1 VSAPE
6 VADVTKTPT
15 VADMLPAVPAPP
27 FDPRSLLLDGRA
39 GWRAGS
45 LAGVEIQPDCG
56 TLALAPL
63 PGTGPLLADPTG
75 SFGGLTV
82 PTGVAWDPEGALYFV
97 DPAAGVIKTLDRCDC
112 VARPLPCT
120 GGPGRGP
127 RQLREPHGLA
137 VDRARLY
144 VCDTGNGRVV
154 VLSRQSLAVTA
165 HWSAPAVPERP
176 NPFAPFAAAADGRGR
191 LWVTDA
197 NNGALVAFDRD
208 GRVVASVTGLGTVR
222 DLTIDLHGRLYVR
235 VEGISPAVTAV
246 DPDPLPRGTV
256 VGPVVGPDSVREL
269 FRPLP
274 FVVDGAG
281 RLDATGW
288 CAPPAGCPPPS
299 SWFDAAGN
307 PTSGSAPPAPAF
319 PAEGVYL
326 SLPLDSGLYR
336 CVWHRVV
343 LDGELPRGTSIEV
356 ATFTA
361 EAPYTPAQVA
371 ALPPSEWQTRQVAR
385 ASDGTPWDCLVQSG
399 AGRYLWLR
407 LALRSQGRQTPR
419 LSSAIVEF
427 PRVSLR
433 GYLPAIFGADPVGAD
448 FTDRFLAIFDTTLR
462 SIEKRVD
469 DVAALF
475 DPLSAPATPDPA
487 TGRDFLDWLASWVGV
502 SFDRSWSEARRR
514 RWLKAAGALFARRGT
529 PDGLRRQLL
538 LFLGWGDDEAATRC
552 RPCAPADRCAP
563 PRAPCEGPPS
573 PSASWRPPPLVL
585 EHYRLRRWLFVGAGR
600 LGDEAVLWGQRI
612 VNRSQ
617 LGEGAQAGASQLIST
632 QDPLRDPFHVFAHR
646 FSVFVPARLARD
658 EGERRSLERLVRRE
672 SPGHTQ
678 GQIEWVAPRFRIGKQ
693 STIGFDSV
701 VARLPQGVVLAKGA
715 PLGQA
720 TVLTG
725 GRGTDIPQV
734 GATARI
740 GGGAK
745 LS

>member
-6 VADVTKTPT
+6 VVT

-39 GWRAGS
+39 GWRAAS
-45 LAGVEIQPDCG
+45 LAGVDIEPACG

-63 PGTGPLLADPTG
+63 PGTGPSLAAPDG
-75 SFGGLTV
+75 SFGGLAL
-82 PTGVAWDPEGALYFV
+82 PTGAAWDGDGPPYFV
-97 DPAAGVIKTLDRCDC
+97 DPAAGVIKVLDPCDC
-112 VARPLPCT
+112 VTRPLPCT
-120 GGPGRGP
+120 AGSGRGP

-137 VDRARLY
+137 VDRTRLY
-144 VCDTGNGRVV
+144 VCDTGNGRIVV
-154 VLSRQSLAVTA
+154 ISRQALAVTA
-165 HWSAPAVPERP
+165 HWRAPIVPERP
-176 NPFAPFAAAADGRGR
+176 SPFAPFAAAADGRGR

-197 NNGALVAFDRD
+197 NNGAVIAFDRD

-222 DLTIDLHGRLYVR
+222 DLTIDCEGRLYVR
-235 VEGISPAVTAV
+235 VEGVSPAVTAI
-246 DPDPLPRGTV
+246 DPDGTIA
-256 VGPVVGPDSVREL
+256 GPVVGPDAVCER
-269 FRPLP
+269 FRPRP
-274 FVVDGAG
+274 FVADGAG
-281 RLDATGW
+281 RIDASGW
-288 CAPPAGCPPPS
+288 CAPAGGSPRPPT
-299 SWFDAAGN
+299 WFDAAGN
-307 PTSGSAPPAPAF
+307 PASGAAPPAPRF
-319 PAEGVYL
+319 PAEGIYL
-326 SLPLDSGLYR
+326 SLPLDSGIYR

-343 LDGELPRGTSIEV
+343 LDGEIPRGTSIEV

-361 EAPYTPAQVA
+361 EAPLTAAQVA
-371 ALPPSEWQTRQVAR
+371 ALPAPEWQTRQVAR
-385 ASDGTPWDCLVQSG
+385 AGDAAPWDCLVQSG

-407 LALRSQGRQTPR
+407 LALRSQGRETPR

-448 FTDRFLAIFDTTLR
+448 FTDRFLSIFDTTLR
-462 SIEKRVD
+462 SIERRVD

-502 SFDRSWSEARRR
+502 AFDRSWSEARRR
-514 RWLKAAGALFARRGT
+514 RWLKAAGALFASRGT
-529 PDGLRRQLL
+529 REGLRRQLL
-538 LFLGWGDDEAATRC
+538 LFLGWSEDEAQRRC
-552 RPCAPADRCAP
+552 RPCVPPDRCAP
-563 PRAPCEGPPS
+563 PPAPCEGPP
-573 PSASWRPPPLVL
+573 PPAACWQPPPLVL
-585 EHYRLRRWLFVGAGR
+585 EHYRLRRWLFLGAGR

-612 VNRSQ
+612 VNRAQ
-617 LGEGAQAGASQLIST
+617 LGEGARAGVSQLIST
-632 QDPLRDPFHVFAHR
+632 QDPRRDPFHVYAHR

-701 VARLPQGVVLAKGA
+701 VARLPQGVVLAKAA

-720 TVLTG
+720 TVLAG
-725 GRGTDIPQV
+725 GKGAEIPQV
-734 GATARI
+734 GTTARI

>member
-1 VSAPE
+1 VSAP
-6 VADVTKTPT
+6 DVVT
-15 VADMLPAVPAPP
+15 VAEMLPPVPAPP
-27 FDPRSLLLDGRA
+27 FDPRSVLLDGRA
-39 GWRAGS
+39 GWRPGS
-45 LAGVEIQPDCG
+45 LDGVEFDPPCG

-63 PGTGPLLADPTG
+63 PGTGPSLADPTG
-75 SFGGLTV
+75 SFGGLAL
-82 PTGVAWDPEGALYFV
+82 PTGVAWDPEGALYFL
-97 DPAAGVIKTLDRCDC
+97 DPAAGVIEALDRCDC
-112 VARPLPCT
+112 AARPLPCT
-120 GGPGRGP
+120 RGAGRGA
-127 RQLREPHGLA
+127 RQLRDPHGLA
-137 VDRARLY
+137 VDRTRLY
-144 VCDTGNGRVV
+144 VCDTGNGRIVV
-154 VLSRQSLAVTA
+154 ISRQALAVTA
-165 HWSAPAVPERP
+165 HWRAPVVPERP
-176 NPFAPFAAAADGRGR
+176 SPFAPFAAVADGRGR

-222 DLTIDLHGRLYVR
+222 DLTIDLCGRLYVR
-235 VEGISPAVTAV
+235 VEGIAPAVMTI
-246 DPDPLPRGTV
+246 DPDGTV
-256 VGPVVGPDSVREL
+256 VGPVVGPDSVRDR

-274 FVVDGAG
+274 FVIDGAG
-281 RLDATGW
+281 RIDVSGW
-288 CAPPAGCPPPS
+288 CAPAADGPRPAT
-299 SWFDAAGN
+299 WFDSAGN
-307 PTSGSAPPAPAF
+307 PASGSTPPAPSF
-319 PAEGVYL
+319 PTEGVYL

-336 CVWHRVV
+336 CVWHRVI
-343 LDGELPRGTSIEV
+343 LDGDIPRGTSIAV

-361 EAPYTPAQVA
+361 EAPYTAAQIS
-371 ALPPSEWQTRQVAR
+371 ALAPSEWQTQQVAR
-385 ASDGTPWDCLVQSG
+385 ASDAAPWDCLVQSG

-407 LALRSQGRQTPR
+407 LTLQSQGRQTPR

-462 SIEKRVD
+462 SIEKQVD

-475 DPLSAPATPDPA
+475 DPLSAPATSGDPTA
-487 TGRDFLDWLASWVGV
+487 PDFLDWLASWVGV
-502 SFDRSWSEARRR
+502 TFDRSWSVARRR
-514 RWLKAAGALFARRGT
+514 RWLKAASALFALRGT
-529 PDGLRRQLL
+529 RQGLRRQLL
-538 LFLGWGDDEAATRC
+538 MFLGWDDDHASTRC

-563 PRAPCEGPPS
+563 TPAPCDGPPR
-573 PSASWRPPPLVL
+573 PSTTWRPPPLVL

-617 LGEGAQAGASQLIST
+617 LGEGARAGVSQLIST
-632 QDPLRDPFHVFAHR
+632 QDPQRDPFHVFAHR

-658 EGERRSLERLVRRE
+658 EGERRSMERLVRRE
-672 SPGHTQ
+672 SPAHTQ

-701 VARLPQGVVLAKGA
+701 VARLPQGVVLTKGA

-725 GRGTDIPQV
+725 GRGAEIPQV